1 MVLVSDRAN
10 DTTVLVVDDERRLA
24 DLFATWLARD
34 YDVRTA
40 YNGQEAIDTFDD
52 DIDVVLL
59 DRRMPGL
66 SGDEVL
72 SEIRDRNEKVQV
84 AMVTAVD
91 PDFDIID
98 LGFDDYLVKPVAKE
112 ELKDVVEKMSS
123 RAQYDRNIREY
134 YCLASKRALLDSEK
148 PSSELANSD
157 EYQRLLDD
165 LEDLREDVDET
176 IQELSTHEEFS
187 EAFWRLDPGSP
198 SGDDG
203 G

>member
-1 MVLVSDRAN
+1 MSEDSN

-24 DLFATWLARD
+24 DLFATWLARS

-40 YNGQEAIDTFDD
+40 YDGQEAIDEFDD
-52 DIDVVLL
+52 DVDVVLL

-72 SEIRDRNEKVQV
+72 SEIRDQNEEVQV

-112 ELKDVVEKMSS
+112 ELNDVVEKMSS
-123 RAQYDRNIREY
+123 RAEYDRKIREY
-134 YCLASKRALLDSEK
+134 YGLASKRALLESEK
-148 PSSELANSD
+148 PSSELANSE

-165 LEDLREDVDET
+165 LDDLREEVHEA
-176 IQELSTHEEFS
+176 IQELSSHEEFAK
-187 EAFWRLDPGSP
+187 AFWRLDPG
-198 SGDDG
+198 GLDDDG
-203 G
+203 